1 MQKRYKADLA
11 LGLSAAGFLGTLGVS
26 GTGFWPGLLHH
37 GFLAAT
43 IGGLADWF
51 AVTAI
56 FHKPLG
62 ISYRT
67 DILRRN
73 RKRIMDA
80 IVQFASDDL
89 LSVDHI
95 MHVVRGQDT
104 GSLMADY
111 LAHRGGRERILQT
124 IDEVLLQT
132 VNGMDS
138 ERIARELAPSV
149 REGLKAFPLERIL
162 AGLLEILSEDPH
174 ARHILHILLTIGRQ
188 VLYAPVM
195 QQVLLDN
202 IEVLRKDYE
211 KNSLTRGLV
220 LGALNLDDAHILALF
235 NERMEHWFGQMLR
248 GESDDYAAVKAGLEM
263 LLRQLGKDASL
274 QEVLKGWKEQYLD
287 RADIEALLSSWL
299 DANVKGENPFWIPHL
314 HAFLN
319 RQIDHFLTSHAMQRR
334 FDAFLKDFLESELR
348 KHHVLIPGLIRER
361 LNEFSDDQLVA
372 FVESKVQDDLQMIR
386 INGSL
391 VGSLVGMGLFLL
403 VSVVERMWG

>member
-1 MQKRYKADLA
+1 LQKRYKADLA
-11 LGLSAAGFLGTLGVS
+11 LGISAAGFLGTLGV
-26 GTGFWPGLLHH
+26 GGAGFLPGLLHH

-56 FHKPLG
+56 FRKPLG

-80 IVQFASDDL
+80 IVKFASDDL
-89 LSVDHI
+89 LSVEHI
-95 MHVVRGQDT
+95 MHVIREQDT
-104 GSLMADY
+104 GSLMSDY

-138 ERIARELAPSV
+138 ARIARELAPSV
-149 REGLKAFPLERIL
+149 REGLKAFPLERVL
-162 AGLLEILSEDPH
+162 ASLLEILSEDQH
-174 ARHILHILLTIGRQ
+174 SRHILHSLLTIGKQ
-188 VLYAPVM
+188 VLYAPAM

-202 IEVLRKDYE
+202 IEVLRKEYE

-220 LGALNLDDAHILALF
+220 LGVLDLDDEHILALL
-235 NERMEHWFGQMLR
+235 NERLERWLGQMLR
-248 GESDDYAAVKAGLEM
+248 GESESYASVKAGLEM
-263 LLRQLGKDASL
+263 MLRQFSQDASL
-274 QEVLKGWKEQYLD
+274 HDVLRGWKEQYLD
-287 RADIEALLSSWL
+287 RMDIEALLTNWL

-314 HAFLN
+314 NAFLDQ
-319 RQIDHFLTSHAMQRR
+319 QIDHFIGSHAWQRR

-361 LNEFSDDQLVA
+361 LNEFSDDQLVT

-391 VGSLVGMGLFLL
+391 VGSLVGMGLFLI

>member
-11 LGLSAAGFLGTLGVS
+11 LGISAAGFLGTLGVS
-26 GTGFWPGLLHH
+26 GTGFLPGLLHH

-56 FHKPLG
+56 FRKPLG

-73 RKRIMDA
+73 RKRIMDG
-80 IVQFASDDL
+80 IVKFASDDL
-89 LSVDHI
+89 LSVEHI
-95 MHVVRGQDT
+95 MHVIREQDT
-104 GSLMADY
+104 GSLMSDY

-138 ERIARELAPSV
+138 ARIARELAPSV
-149 REGLKAFPLERIL
+149 REGLKAFPLERVL
-162 AGLLEILSEDPH
+162 ASLLEILSEDQH
-174 ARHILHILLTIGRQ
+174 SRHILHSLLTIGKQ
-188 VLYAPVM
+188 VLYAPAM

-202 IEVLRKDYE
+202 IEVLRKEYE

-220 LGALNLDDAHILALF
+220 LGVLDLDDEHILALL
-235 NERMEHWFGQMLR
+235 NERLERWLGQMLR
-248 GESDDYAAVKAGLEM
+248 GESESYASVKAGLEM
-263 LLRQLGKDASL
+263 MLRQFSQDASL
-274 QEVLKGWKEQYLD
+274 HDVLRGWKEQYLD
-287 RADIEALLSSWL
+287 RMDIEALLTNWL

-314 HAFLN
+314 NAFLDQ
-319 RQIDHFLTSHAMQRR
+319 QIDHFIGSHAWQRR

-361 LNEFSDDQLVA
+361 LNEFSDDQLVT

-391 VGSLVGMGLFLL
+391 VGSLVGMGLFLI

>member
-11 LGLSAAGFLGTLGVS
+11 LGISAAGFLGTLGVS
-26 GTGFWPGLLHH
+26 GTGFLPGLLHH

-56 FHKPLG
+56 FRKPLG

-80 IVQFASDDL
+80 IVKFASDDL
-89 LSVDHI
+89 LSVEHI
-95 MHVVRGQDT
+95 MHVIREQDT
-104 GSLMADY
+104 GSLMSDY

-138 ERIARELAPSV
+138 ARIARELAPSV
-149 REGLKAFPLERIL
+149 REGLKAFPLERVL
-162 AGLLEILSEDPH
+162 ASLLEILSEDQH
-174 ARHILHILLTIGRQ
+174 SRHILHSLLTIGKQ
-188 VLYAPVM
+188 VLYAPAM

-202 IEVLRKDYE
+202 IEVLRKEYE

-220 LGALNLDDAHILALF
+220 LGVLDLDDEHILALL
-235 NERMEHWFGQMLR
+235 NERLERWLGQMLR
-248 GESDDYAAVKAGLEM
+248 GESESYASVKAGLEM
-263 LLRQLGKDASL
+263 MLRQFSQDASL
-274 QEVLKGWKEQYLD
+274 HDVLRGWKEQYLD
-287 RADIEALLSSWL
+287 RMDIEALLTNWL

-314 HAFLN
+314 NAFLDQ
-319 RQIDHFLTSHAMQRR
+319 QIDHFIGSHAWQRR

-361 LNEFSDDQLVA
+361 LNEFSDDQLVT

-391 VGSLVGMGLFLL
+391 VGSLVGMGLFLI

>member
-26 GTGFWPGLLHH
+26 GTGFWTGLLHH

-149 REGLKAFPLERIL
+149 REGLKAFPLERVL
-162 AGLLEILSEDPH
+162 AGLLEILSEDQH
-174 ARHILHILLTIGRQ
+174 ARHILHSLLTIGRQ

-235 NERMEHWFGQMLR
+235 NERMERWFGQMLR

-287 RADIEALLSSWL
+287 RADIEALLSNWL

-319 RQIDHFLTSHAMQRR
+319 RQIDRFLTSHAMQRR
-334 FDAFLKDFLESELR
+334 FDAFLKGFIESELR